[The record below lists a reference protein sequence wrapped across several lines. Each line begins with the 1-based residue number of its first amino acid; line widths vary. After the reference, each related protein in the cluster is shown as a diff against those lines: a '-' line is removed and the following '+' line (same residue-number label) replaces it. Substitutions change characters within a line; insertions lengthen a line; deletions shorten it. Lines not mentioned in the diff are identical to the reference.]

1 MKQSSE
7 LSKYYVD
14 NKYVFKI
21 IDHLE
26 YQISIHFEIFACNQF
41 FFTKID
47 HILQIKCIRKTF
59 CAIHLF

>member
-14 NKYVFKI
+14 NKYVFKV

-26 YQISIHFEIFACNQF
+26 YQIFQHHLHPRMQRKHLPKFELENTHHQ
-41 FFTKID
+41 
-47 HILQIKCIRKTF
+47 ILYYP
-59 CAIHLF
+59 